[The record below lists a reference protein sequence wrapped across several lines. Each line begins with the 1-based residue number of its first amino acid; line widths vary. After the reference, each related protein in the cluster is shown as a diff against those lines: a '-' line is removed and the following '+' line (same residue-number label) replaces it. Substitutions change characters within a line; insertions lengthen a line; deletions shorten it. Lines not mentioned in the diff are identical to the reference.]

1 MESALAYGLC
11 ISMSDARAWEERD
24 KETEEERARARGPRV
39 WERRRREEGEWEEGL
54 AFDETDALADFATM
68 ESMGGRAPAVSSLV
82 SALRG
87 WDAKSELLEHRSRGL
102 LDDAVDK
109 TGLNRV
115 FATDPTLLA
124 QYVRRSEE
132 TERFLAGTGA
142 GMEELGLP
150 PWVPPLGSHFE
161 ALWGAA
167 DKIAYPTFSGWSG
180 DRKKKVR
187 GERRGEQRRAEK
199 SRGEQRESLLCCCCG
214 TLLKSYL
221 SVLIN
226 ITCPLSS
233 PPLLSP
239 FSPHLSPLLTAGSGV
254 H

>member
-68 ESMGGRAPAVSSLV
+68 ESMGGRGPAVSSLG

-150 PWVPPLGSHFE
+150 PWVPPLGPHFE
-161 ALWGAA
+161 ALWGAV

-187 GERRGEQRRAEK
+187 GETREEASRGEQRRAEQRRAEKRRAEK
-199 SRGEQRESLLCCCCG
+199 SREKVCCVVAAVLCC
-214 TLLKSYL
+214 
-221 SVLIN
+221 
-226 ITCPLSS
+226 
-233 PPLLSP
+233 
-239 FSPHLSPLLTAGSGV
+239 
-254 H
+254 